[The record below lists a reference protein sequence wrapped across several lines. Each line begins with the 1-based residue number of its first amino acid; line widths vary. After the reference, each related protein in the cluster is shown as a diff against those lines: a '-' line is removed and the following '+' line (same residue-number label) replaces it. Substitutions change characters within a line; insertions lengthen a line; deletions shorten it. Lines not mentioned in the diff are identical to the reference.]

1 MLKVSV
7 LVFYHQ
13 ALCLNESGDVH
24 RGFQSLLREV
34 STSGPKCLLRTAN
47 RLFGEKTCDFLPVS
61 SARTSIKKDTENKTE
76 LWKSRNKV

>member
-13 ALCLNESGDVH
+13 ALCLNEGGDVH

-34 STSGPKCLLRTAN
+34 STSGPQCLLRTAN

-61 SARTSIKKDTENKTE
+61 SAPTSMKKDTENKTE
-76 LWKSRNKV
+76 IMEEQK